1 MTCTGESTIVDGII
15 EGIIIGARVAG
26 AFIEGTRVSIGAPVT
41 VVVGLI
47 ELFAILGKGDASVVV
62 GTVDAAADGAVVI
75 ESEGNVEMTP
85 DGAVVIVPEGNVEMT
100 PDGAVVI
107 VPEGNVEMTPDGAVV
122 IVPEG
127 NVEMTPDGAVVIV
140 PEGNVEITFDGA
152 VVTLPEGNVEI
163 TLEGTTDPSIVGLL
177 VGICVA
183 AFEGAVVRIEG
194 DIEGENVGTS
204 VCNVMEIASCVW
216 RQTVNR

>member
-62 GTVDAAADGAVVI
+62 GTVDAVADGAVVI
-75 ESEGNVEMTP
+75 VP

-100 PDGAVVI
+100 SDGA
-107 VPEGNVEMTPDGAVV
+107 AV

-204 VCNVMEIASCVW
+204 VCNVIEIASCVW